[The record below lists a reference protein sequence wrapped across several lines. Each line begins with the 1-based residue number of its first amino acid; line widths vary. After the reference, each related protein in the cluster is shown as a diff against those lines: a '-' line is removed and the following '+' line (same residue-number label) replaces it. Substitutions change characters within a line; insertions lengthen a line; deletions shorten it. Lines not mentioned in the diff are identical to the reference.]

1 MRFALLGK
9 HPDAVAL
16 ALALAETGR
25 HQIVAFTARL
35 PDDVRQRWPGA
46 RLVRDLEEVL
56 ADPAVDAVLVAG
68 HIADRPVQ
76 LRRAL
81 QAERHVFCVH
91 PPDRALEIAYE
102 AGMIRQDVRCVLL
115 PILGEGLHPAVRR
128 LAEFVERVPPGTE
141 ARGPIGA
148 FRLVEVER
156 AEPGEVLAEMD
167 AAIGKPCF
175 PGWDVLRRLGGE
187 IAEVSAFAAAEEM
200 VPGEPVLLAGR
211 FERGGLFRS
220 TLLPRQRADGRRLT
234 VVGERGHAELLF
246 PHGGDGPARLG
257 WRDAT
262 GEWHEEYW
270 DAWDARPALIEA
282 FEARLKPSRGATASE
297 AVSLLSSPP
306 RAAGRTDLDWTDAI
320 RALELDDAARRSVT
334 RRRTSPLE
342 YPDASEEVGFKGT
355 MTLAGCAIFWVVLVL
370 LIVSRWVPV
379 VGWLIVPLLVIF
391 LGLQFLRY
399 AVPEKE
405 EKPKQGPR
413 G

>member
-1 MRFALLGK
+1 
-9 HPDAVAL
+9 VAL
-16 ALALAETGR
+16 ACALAETGR
-25 HQIVAFTARL
+25 HQIVAFSARL
-35 PDDVRQRWPGA
+35 PDDIRQRWPGA
-46 RLVRDLEEVL
+46 RSVRDLEEVL

-68 HIADRPVQ
+68 HIGDRPLQ

-91 PPDRALEIAYE
+91 PPDRTPELAYE

-115 PILGEGLHPAVRR
+115 PILGDGLHPAVRR
-128 LAEFVERVPPGTE
+128 LAEFIDRVPPGVE
-141 ARGPIGA
+141 ARGPLGA
-148 FRLVEVER
+148 FRLVEVEH
-156 AEPGEVLAEMD
+156 ASPGEVLEEMD
-167 AAIGKPCF
+167 AALGKPSF

-200 VPGEPVLLAGR
+200 LPGEPVLLAGR
-211 FERGGLFRS
+211 FERGGLFRT
-220 TLLPRQRADGRRLT
+220 TLLPRQPADRRRFTL
-234 VVGERGHAELLF
+234 VGERGQAELLF
-246 PHGGDGPARLG
+246 PNGGDGPARLG
-257 WRDAT
+257 WRDQT

-282 FEARLKPSRGATASE
+282 FEARLKPSHAVRSE
-297 AVSLLSSPP
+297 AVSLVPTMARDTD
-306 RAAGRTDLDWTDAI
+306 RADLDWADTT
-320 RALELDDAARRSVT
+320 RALELDDAARRSIT

-342 YPDASEEVGFKGT
+342 YPEATEQVGFKGT
-355 MTLAGCAIFWVVLVL
+355 MTLAGCAIFWLVLVL
-370 LIVSRWVPV
+370 LIVSVWVPV

-405 EKPKQGPR
+405 DRPR